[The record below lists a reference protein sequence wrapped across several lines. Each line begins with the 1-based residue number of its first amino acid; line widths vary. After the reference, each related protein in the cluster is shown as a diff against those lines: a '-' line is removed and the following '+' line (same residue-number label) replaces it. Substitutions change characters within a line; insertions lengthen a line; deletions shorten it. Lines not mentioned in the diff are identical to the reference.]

1 MKKTLVTLIGLAALS
16 LAGGHAAPFTPGN
29 IIVGRLGDGNTTL
42 SSNAT
47 SISLLEFSPSGGAP
61 SQTLSTQFAAENL
74 QTDSGSATSNGYI
87 GFGGGKYLAV
97 SGHNATVGTVSVA
110 SSNNKVA
117 QIIDVTTGD
126 VVSRVAFPTGGPSG
140 TPPSPYSG
148 NNFRSIIPTGANT
161 FYTGGTSS
169 GSPNTGGVWYYDGSA
184 FTQISSIATGQLT
197 NARNVEVYA
206 GQLYVSSGSGTFLG
220 ISTVGSGLPTSA
232 NQTATLRID
241 MGAGASPY
249 GFVLFDTN
257 NDSQT
262 DTAFIADDR
271 TATGGGLN
279 KYTFDGSTWTKQYS
293 LLLSST
299 NSTFSSTTATGFAG
313 IRGLAGSYDS
323 VTGFSLFA
331 TTAETSNNRLVQI
344 LDNGTTPT
352 AFATLGSAGTNYIF
366 RSLDLVS
373 VPEPS
378 TWALIG
384 LGSAFVLWRIR
395 NKRNC

>member
-1 MKKTLVTLIGLAALS
+1 V
-16 LAGGHAAPFTPGN
+16 
-29 IIVGRLGDGNTTL
+29 
-42 SSNAT
+42 
-47 SISLLEFSPSGGAP
+47 
-61 SQTLSTQFAAENL
+61 
-74 QTDSGSATSNGYI
+74 
-87 GFGGGKYLAV
+87 
-97 SGHNATVGTVSVA
+97 
-110 SSNNKVA
+110 
-117 QIIDVTTGD
+117 
-126 VVSRVAFPTGGPSG
+126 
-140 TPPSPYSG
+140 
-148 NNFRSIIPTGANT
+148 
-161 FYTGGTSS
+161 
-169 GSPNTGGVWYYDGSA
+169 
-184 FTQISSIATGQLT
+184 
-197 NARNVEVYA
+197 RNVEVYA

-241 MGAGASPY
+241 MGTGASPY

-384 LGSAFVLWRIR
+384 LGSAFVLWRTR
-395 NKRNC
+395 RKPVC

>member
-1 MKKTLVTLIGLAALS
+1 MKKILVTLIGLAAFS
-16 LAGGHAAPFTPGN
+16 LAGGHAASFTPGN
-29 IIVGRLGDGNTTL
+29 IIVGRIGDGSTTL

-97 SGHNATVGTVSVA
+97 SGHNATVGTASVA
-110 SSNNKVA
+110 ALNNKVA
-117 QIIDVTTGD
+117 QIIDVTTGN
-126 VVSRVAFPTGGPSG
+126 VVSRVAFPTGGASG

-148 NNFRSIIPTGANT
+148 NNFRSITPTGANT

-184 FTQISSIATGQLT
+184 FTQISSTATGQLT

-220 ISTVGSGLPTSA
+220 ISTMGSGLPTSA

-241 MGAGASPY
+241 MGTGASPY

-279 KYTFDGSTWTKQYS
+279 KYTFDGSTWTKQYN

-299 NSTFSSTTATGFAG
+299 NSTFSSTAATGFAG

-352 AFATLGSAGTNYIF
+352 AFATLGSAGTNYVF

-384 LGSAFVLWRIR
+384 LGCAFVLWRIR
-395 NKRNC
+395 RKPAC

>member
-1 MKKTLVTLIGLAALS
+1 MKKALLTLIGLAALS

-47 SISLLEFSPSGGAP
+47 SISLLEFSPSGGAA
-61 SQTLSTQFAAENL
+61 SQTLSAQFAGENL

-87 GFGGGKYLAV
+87 SFGGGKYLAV
-97 SGHNATVGTVSVA
+97 SGHNATVGTASVA
-110 SSNNKVA
+110 GLNNKVA
-117 QIIDVTTGD
+117 QIIDVTTGN

-169 GSPNTGGVWYYDGSA
+169 GSPITGGVWYYDGSA
-184 FTQISSIATGQLT
+184 FTQISNTSQLS
-197 NARNVEVYA
+197 NVRNVEVYA
-206 GQLYVSSGSGTFLG
+206 GQLYVSSSSGTFLG
-220 ISTVGSGLPTSA
+220 ISSVGSGLPTSA
-232 NQTATLRID
+232 NQTATLQIN
-241 MGAGASPY
+241 MGTGASPY

-299 NSTFSSTTATGFAG
+299 NSTFSSTAATGFAG

>member
-1 MKKTLVTLIGLAALS
+1 MKKTLLTLIGLAAFS
-16 LAGGHAAPFTPGN
+16 LAGGYAAAFTPGN

-42 SSNAT
+42 TSSAT
-47 SISLLEFSPSGGAP
+47 SISLLEFSPFGGAA
-61 SQTLSTQFAAENL
+61 SQTLSTQFAGENL

-87 GFGGGKYLAV
+87 SFGGGKYLAV
-97 SGHNATVGTVSVA
+97 SGHNATLGTASVA

-117 QIIDVTTGD
+117 QIIDVTTGN

-140 TPPSPYSG
+140 TPQSPYSG
-148 NNFRSIIPTGANT
+148 NNFRSIIPIGQNA

-169 GSPNTGGVWYYDGSA
+169 GSPNTGGVWHYDGSA
-184 FTQISSIATGQLT
+184 FTQISNTAQLS
-197 NARNVEVYA
+197 NVRNVEVYA
-206 GQLYVSSGSGTFLG
+206 GQLYVSSSSGAFLG
-220 ISTVGSGLPTSA
+220 ISSVGSGLSTSA
-232 NQTATLRID
+232 NQTTTLQIN
-241 MGAGASPY
+241 MGTGASPY

-299 NSTFSSTTATGFAG
+299 NSTFSSTAATGFAG

-323 VTGFSLFA
+323 ATGFSLFA

-344 LDNGTTPT
+344 SDNGTTPT
-352 AFATLGSAGTNYIF
+352 AFATLGSAGTNYVF
-366 RSLDLVS
+366 RGLDVVP

-384 LGSAFVLWRIR
+384 LGSAFLLWRIR
-395 NKRNC
+395 RKNSAV